1 MKIICIGRNYLNHAS
16 ELGNSIPSEPM
27 FFLKPD
33 SSILHKRHAFYIPD
47 WTKVVHYEV
56 ELVVKIKKLGKAI
69 QKKYASR
76 YYEEVGLGIDFTA
89 RDVQSKLKAVGHPW
103 EKSKS
108 FDGSA
113 VVSEKFIS
121 LESLAKNV
129 QNLNFDLS
137 LNGSTVQSG
146 STSDMIF
153 KVDELISYLSQFM
166 TLKTGDLIFTG
177 TPSGVGPVKPG
188 DKITGTLEGFQM
200 LNVNVK

>member
-47 WTKVVHYEV
+47 WTKEVHYEV

-177 TPSGVGPVKPG
+177 TPSGVGPVKSG

>member
-1 MKIICIGRNYLNHAS
+1 MKIICIGRNYIDHAS
-16 ELGNSIPSEPM
+16 ELGNSVPSDPM

-47 WTKVVHYEV
+47 WTTEVHYEV

-76 YYEEVGLGIDFTA
+76 YYTEVGLGIDFTA
-89 RDVQSKLKAVGHPW
+89 RDIQNKLKSDGHPW
-103 EKSKS
+103 EKAKS

-113 VVSEKFIS
+113 VVSEKFIQLDTLGKS
-121 LESLAKNV
+121 V

-137 LNGSTVQSG
+137 LNGSKVQLG
-146 STSDMIF
+146 STADMIF
-153 KVDELISYLSQFM
+153 KVDDLISYVSQFM

-177 TPSGVGPVKPG
+177 TPSGVGRVKPG

>member
-1 MKIICIGRNYLNHAS
+1 MKIICIGRNYIDHAS
-16 ELGNSIPSEPM
+16 ELGNSVPSDPM

-47 WTKVVHYEV
+47 WTTEVHYEV

-76 YYEEVGLGIDFTA
+76 YYTEVGLGIDFTA
-89 RDVQSKLKAVGHPW
+89 RDIQNKLKSDGHPW
-103 EKSKS
+103 EKAKS

-113 VVSEKFIS
+113 VVSEKFIQLDALGKS
-121 LESLAKNV
+121 V

-137 LNGSTVQSG
+137 LNGSKVQLG
-146 STSDMIF
+146 STADMIF
-153 KVDELISYLSQFM
+153 KVDDLISYVSQFM

-177 TPSGVGPVKPG
+177 TPSGVGRVKPG